1 MQAPRIETQ
10 ALPPPPGIIG
20 SLRMGF
26 DAIAAHVAVI
36 LMPLALDLFLWLG
49 PRVAVDRLAQAG
61 IQWLGIQYAN
71 TGMKPADIQNT
82 LESYTKFLQTSNMQ
96 AYNLLSLL
104 RTYPVGVSSLM
115 SGVMPTQTPWGTPMM
130 VEISSLSQLL
140 AFALLITVIGWMLG
154 GLYFRW
160 VAALAAPQAPGD
172 IFPAPGRA
180 VLQTV
185 VYAVVWSVVCGVV
198 GLPVTLLIFVLFAIN
213 SLLGQG
219 VLLLLGFLSM
229 WLIVPVFFSPH
240 GMFIRKQNAFAS
252 ILSGFQMTR
261 FTLPTSSLF
270 VLTVFLLGVGLNFLW
285 SKPANDSWLVIVGIF
300 GHAFITTALLAS
312 SFVYYDKMTTWLQLA
327 LDRLRAGMPGQQI

>member
-36 LMPLALDLFLWLG
+36 LMPLALDLLLWLG
-49 PRVAVDRLAQAG
+49 PRFSMDQIMQPVIKDVGSFFA
-61 IQWLGIQYAN
+61 AN
-71 TGMKPADIQNT
+71 SGLQPQDIQNS
-82 LESYTKFLQTSNMQ
+82 LDLYGKFFQ
-96 AYNLLSLL
+96 AFNLLGIL
-104 RTYPVGVSSLM
+104 RTFPIGISSLM
-115 SGVMPTQTPWGTPMM
+115 SGVMPTQTPWGAPLV
-130 VEISSLSQLL
+130 VEINSPVQL
-140 AFALLITVIGWMLG
+140 AAITFLLTVLGWMLG

-185 VYAVVWSVVCGVV
+185 VYAVVWSIVCWVV
-198 GLPVTLLIFVLFAIN
+198 GLPVTLLLYVLFAIN
-213 SLLGQG
+213 SLLGEG